1 MSGTTRAPQ
10 HIRDRGRTARSLNP
24 RTASYR
30 GCKLA
35 SRGAP
40 GPGSCARSD
49 DALCRRSGRC
59 DALLSH
65 NRLYQERYVMVVT
78 NDSLRALNAA
88 QTVSETDPFT
98 ERRYAQFASL
108 LVGCRAALDVGC
120 NTGRGGS
127 VLRSRLPSL
136 ETLHGVDL
144 VPERLASLPPA
155 IYDETF
161 AARVEELPASSS
173 YDAIVAG
180 EVIEHVPYESLYT
193 FLVALRNMLRP
204 NGLLLLTTPN
214 PHYVLLKRR
223 AGGSVFGGSHL
234 SAHCPVAL
242 AQYLRYLGFGVD
254 AVMGTGRI
262 STLIGTRFPLPL
274 YGSYLVKARRPVAA
288 G

>member
-1 MSGTTRAPQ
+1 
-10 HIRDRGRTARSLNP
+10 
-24 RTASYR
+24 
-30 GCKLA
+30 
-35 SRGAP
+35 
-40 GPGSCARSD
+40 
-49 DALCRRSGRC
+49 
-59 DALLSH
+59 
-65 NRLYQERYVMVVT
+65 MVVT

-127 VLRSRLPSL
+127 VPAARLLSRDAAWSRPR
-136 ETLHGVDL
+136 
-144 VPERLASLPPA
+144 PERLASLPRA

-234 SAHCPVAL
+234 SAHCPVAM